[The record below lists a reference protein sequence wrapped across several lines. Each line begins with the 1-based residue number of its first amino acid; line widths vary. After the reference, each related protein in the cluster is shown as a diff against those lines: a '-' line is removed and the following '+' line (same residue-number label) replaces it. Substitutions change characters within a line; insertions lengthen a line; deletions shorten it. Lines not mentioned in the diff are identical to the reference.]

1 MKKSHVF
8 MSVAAVALLIWALRQ
23 CRPATPPPPDVVPSV
38 AFGVPAEGVQVG
50 RDYNQRVLVAVK
62 NSGPGIAR
70 LRLQADTLADLP
82 SGFVGRGTD
91 DWEVPDTVLEIPAGE
106 TWDAPLLVHA
116 NRAEKDA
123 YELKLHA
130 THLGKAAADAVL
142 KVQVAKPKLELET
155 SWLEPVNPADRARLQ
170 SVLRIRNAGAPVGDL
185 TVHFESGGKRAD
197 HELHWSPVIEQARLL
212 ESESLDVIVGPQ
224 LYPGFAKLNG
234 EIVLRGLNQ
243 EVRLPYA
250 PAVPEGKAVYVTLS
264 RTTEHSTNNGTRCT
278 NTPRSSYQMPPTDGT
293 PATSGFG
300 SDGGGLVVS
309 TPVPVKPMVPKKD
322 EPPKDED
329 EEEGEDGDGFGF
341 LGVDTPAPG
350 TDSDTAS
357 TDDKDKDKKKKKDK
371 KDLKEF
377 TKGGSKDSKAKDD
390 IKLTTL
396 SGGGSSLDPGDLGRM
411 APLIK
416 ANDGLLANMGINTRA
431 IGCGTM
437 WLQDE
442 EERKRRGLPPLPAP
456 KKPDSLEGLKVPDFI
471 KPPDT
476 QTRVDDNKPT
486 HLVRRESEDGTNL
499 LDFSFGIQEGER
511 KRVPIRINHPI
522 SAPRLGP
529 SPVKNAP
536 ALAAYTKLNEA
547 GGSVAEL
554 LEPASGK
561 KIVLSPPGAKADSP
575 VVVKNEGGVDAI
587 HREDGELK
595 RTHLKEDLSIQP
607 VNAWPAGEKT
617 GPILAAE
624 TRPDGKA
631 VLLTRDA
638 ENKITL
644 RQPEGV
650 RELPGL
656 DAALAFSGKEA
667 MIALQNEDGSL
678 AVVDAATGETR
689 HSVAGSGHGAPSLM
703 ATKDGGMRLSYT
715 HPMPPAD
722 AVPANAGGHDLGG
735 HFASDYKDGKW
746 SGPTR
751 LFMPEEP
758 VTNAAVAVEFTP
770 PFAKAHYK
778 PMDIGLSVN
787 GRKVAEVKGRTPSGR
802 YLYRVPVSE
811 LNYKTNDVEVAKGN
825 EVTIDSKG
833 IGPGNFHVSQKC
845 SLYSLHDW
853 KQGCFVAGS
862 PQEADQLAQLSSHDV
877 RHAAPDLV
885 LASNGTELPRSLKP
899 GESVEMQIGVFN
911 AGDRTSKPGALQTLG
926 NDTKNGEAQI
936 PALAPFTGTQAKV
949 KITAPQNW
957 TPGTPLKLSVG
968 APTEGDGDPTT
979 NQLDFYLFRDLDPG
993 IAGPVRA
1000 SSVDV
1005 KSLPADSIVEATA
1018 GDKARPFESPL
1029 RSNRLWFRSPVPDK
1043 GDMQIEITGTNASLV
1058 DRLDLFDGDGRAM
1071 QPQNGQWQAKGQH
1084 VYMRVGLPD
1093 GVNLV
1098 DGTQLKLWWE

>member
-8 MSVAAVALLIWALRQ
+8 MIVAAVALLVWALRQ
-23 CRPATPPPPDVVPSV
+23 CGSPPPPPPHVAPVPEVVPPQV
-38 AFGVPAEGVQVG
+38 TFVIPAEGVKVG
-50 RDYNQRVLVAVK
+50 RDYNQRVLVGLK
-62 NSGPGIAR
+62 NSGPGTAR
-70 LRLQADTLADLP
+70 LRLRAEPVADLP

-91 DWEVPDTVLEIPAGE
+91 DWEVPDTVLEIPVGE
-106 TWDAPLLVHA
+106 IWDAPLLVHA
-116 NRAEKDA
+116 SRAEKDA
-123 YELKLHA
+123 YDLPLHA
-130 THLGKAAADAVL
+130 THLGKPAADAVL

-155 SWLEPVNPADRARLQ
+155 TWLEPVNPADRARLQ
-170 SVLRIRNAGAPVGDL
+170 SVLRVRNVGAPVGDL
-185 TVHFESGGKRAD
+185 TVHFEMGGKRAD

-212 ESESLDVIVGPQ
+212 ESESLEVIVGPQ
-224 LYPGFAKLNG
+224 LYPGFTKLTG

-243 EVRLPYA
+243 ELRLPYV

-293 PATSGFG
+293 PSTSGFG
-300 SDGGGLVVS
+300 GWGSGGGGVVVS
-309 TPVPVKPMVPKKD
+309 TPGPTKPIEPKKD
-322 EPPKDED
+322 EPPKDE
-329 EEEGEDGDGFGF
+329 EEEDGDGFGF
-341 LGVDTPAPG
+341 LGVDTPATTPTKPPQPEVAEADG
-350 TDSDTAS
+350 
-357 TDDKDKDKKKKKDK
+357 KDK
-371 KDLKEF
+371 KDA
-377 TKGGSKDSKAKDD
+377 KDKKAKDAKD
-390 IKLTTL
+390 DGKKKGATPL
-396 SGGGSSLDPGDLGRM
+396 SELGDLRGL

-416 ANDGLLANMGINTRA
+416 ANDGLMANMVINSRA
-431 IGCGTM
+431 VACGTL
-437 WLQDE
+437 WLQDQ
-442 EERKRRGLPPLPAP
+442 EERKRRGLPPLPPPP
-456 KKPDSLEGLKVPDFI
+456 KDPNALEDLPIPHFI

-476 QTRVDDNKPT
+476 QTRVDDDKPT

-529 SPVKNAP
+529 SPAKNSP
-536 ALAAYTKLNEA
+536 ALAAYTRLNEA
-547 GGSVAEL
+547 GASTAEL
-554 LEPASGK
+554 LDPASGK
-561 KIVLSPPGAKADSP
+561 KISLSQPGAKADSP

-595 RTHLKEDLSIQP
+595 RTHLNEDLSIVP
-607 VNAWPAGEKT
+607 VKAWPAGEKT

-631 VLLTRDA
+631 VLLTREAD
-638 ENKITL
+638 NKITL

-650 RELPGL
+650 RELAAR

-667 MIALQNEDGSL
+667 LAALQAEDGSL
-678 AVVDAATGETR
+678 SIVDVATGETR
-689 HSVAGSGHGAPSLM
+689 HTIAGSGHDAPSLV

-722 AVPANAGGHDLGG
+722 NLPTNTGGHDLGG

-746 SGPTR
+746 SEPTR

-758 VTNAAVAVEFTP
+758 VKNAAVAVEFTP

-787 GRKVAEVKGRTPSGR
+787 GRKIAEVKGRTPSGR
-802 YLYRVPVSE
+802 YLYRVPVGA
-811 LNYKTNDVEVAKGN
+811 LNYQTNDNNGAKAKGN

-853 KQGCFVAGS
+853 KQGCFVAGT

-911 AGDRTSKPGALQTLG
+911 AGDRTSKPMALQTLG

-957 TPGTPLKLSVG
+957 SPGTPLKLSVG
-968 APTEGDGDPTT
+968 APTEGDGDPST

-1000 SSVDV
+1000 SSIDV
-1005 KSLPADSIVEATA
+1005 KAIPPGALVDATV
-1018 GDKARPFESPL
+1018 GDKAKPFESPL
-1029 RSNRLWFRSPVPDK
+1029 HASRLWFRSPVPQK
-1043 GDMQIEITGTNASLV
+1043 GDLQIEITGTQASLV
-1058 DRLDLFDGDGRAM
+1058 DRLDLFDAEGRAM
-1071 QPQNGQWQAKGQH
+1071 QPRNGQWQAKGTQ
-1084 VYMRVGLPD
+1084 VYMRVGLPE
-1093 GVNLV
+1093 GSALA